1 MPAMSNK
8 RERRPRRRP
17 ASHAAGVPQLAGL
30 AARRPR
36 GVGLGPEPVA
46 DPFKVRGIGI
56 ALLPSRFREAGAMKF
71 GRREFLHLAAGAA
84 ATATTAA
91 SIVPGH
97 APRAER
103 RPSR

>member
-1 MPAMSNK
+1 MTAMGHK

-56 ALLPSRFREAGAMKF
+56 ALLPSRFREASAMKF
-71 GRREFLHLAAGAA
+71 GRREFLHLAAGTL
-84 ATATTAA
+84 ATAKTPP
-91 SIVPGH
+91 SIVL
-97 APRAER
+97 RQSQTLQTQ
-103 RPSR
+103 PS